1 MRSVD
6 REIFTAPTLDDA
18 LLIIDVQRDF
28 LPGGSLAVTGGD
40 AIIPVLKRYLEYF
53 QHARLPVFAT
63 RDWHPANHC
72 SFRTQG
78 GVWPPHCV
86 ANSPGARFAPE
97 LDLPAQTRV
106 ISKDATPERDT
117 YSGFQ
122 YTDLEAQLKRLGVHR
137 LLVGGLATDYCVLM
151 TVLDALERGF
161 RVCVLE
167 DAIRAVNVHLGDGN
181 RAIEKMRKKGAR
193 ILHFQTLEAA

>member
-1 MRSVD
+1 MRSLD
-6 REIFTAPTLDDA
+6 REIFTAPTLGDA
-18 LLIIDVQRDF
+18 LLLIDVQRDF

-161 RVCVLE
+161 RVWVLE
-167 DAIRAVNVHLGDGN
+167 DAIRAVNVHPGDGN